1 MSTPFLTATDAIRDA
16 LLVAP
21 AVAGGRV
28 LRGKATPMAIDKA
41 SAVYVN
47 ARLSDGK
54 PLDLAGQATEWD
66 LIVVVGCYAKAT
78 GTQDAEAAVDP
89 VLAEVYS
96 RLKSITVD
104 TVPGATQLALLP
116 RVEWDTE
123 MAEQNIGGAVLSL
136 RVRLYT
142 TGAALSAATT

>member
-1 MSTPFLTATDAIRDA
+1 MSTPFLAATDAIRDA

-28 LRGKATPMAIDKA
+28 LRGKATPLAIDKA

-54 PLDLAGQATEWD
+54 PLDLAGLATEWD
-66 LIVVVGCYAKAT
+66 LIVIVGCYAKAT

-104 TVPGATQLALLP
+104 TVPGATQLALL

-142 TGAALSAATT
+142 TGAALASATT

>member
-1 MSTPFLTATDAIRDA
+1 M
-16 LLVAP
+16 
-21 AVAGGRV
+21 
-28 LRGKATPMAIDKA
+28 
-41 SAVYVN
+41 
-47 ARLSDGK
+47 
-54 PLDLAGQATEWD
+54 
-66 LIVVVGCYAKAT
+66 
-78 GTQDAEAAVDP
+78 
-89 VLAEVYS
+89 LAEVYS